1 MKRLL
6 PVVLALAPALW
17 AEPPSA
23 IAIRDARVVT
33 VSGPVLER
41 GTVILRDGLIEAV
54 GGKVTPASDVWVLDG
69 KGLTVYPGLIDA
81 LSSWGLPA
89 PPAPARSGRTTQP
102 DQPAPAAQAAPARG
116 PEDRPS
122 NTSWLR
128 AADLLQ
134 PSDQR
139 LEQARNAGYTSAVVF
154 PTSGI
159 FAGQGAVVNLA
170 GEKAGQMVV
179 ATPAG
184 LYLSLRSNSA
194 GGFPGS
200 LMGVI
205 AYIRQSFLDAG
216 HYRLVQAAYQRT
228 PAMKRPAYDRAVEG
242 LLDCPRVLLPA
253 GRAVEIDRMLRLAD
267 ELDLKAV
274 LYGGHEAH
282 RAVEMLRRSKTPVL
296 LNLKWPERDR
306 DADPEQVDSLQ
317 VLEFR
322 DKAPSSAAALAK
334 AGLPFA
340 FYSGGVEKPNDL
352 RKALKKAIDAGLSP
366 QDAIRALTLNAA
378 EIYGVSGRM
387 GSLEPGKIAN
397 LVVTDGDLFQEKTKI
412 KYVFIDGV
420 KFEPARETPEE
431 AKQ

>member
-1 MKRLL
+1 MKRVL
-6 PVVLALAPALW
+6 PAILALAAALG

-23 IAIRDARVVT
+23 IAIRGARIVP

-41 GTVILRDGLIEAV
+41 GTVVLRDGLIEAV
-54 GGKVTPASDVWVLDG
+54 GENLSPAPDVWIMEG

-89 PPAPARSGRTTQP
+89 PASASSANRIPQAGAPP
-102 DQPAPAAQAAPARG
+102 PAAPAKG

-128 AADLLQ
+128 AADLIQ
-134 PSDQR
+134 PSDRR
-139 LEQARNAGYTSAVVF
+139 LEEARGAGFTSAAVF

-159 FAGQGAVVNLA
+159 FAGQGAVINLA
-170 GEKAGQMVV
+170 GDRAGEMVV

-184 LYLSLRSNSA
+184 LYLSLRSGMNA
-194 GGFPGS
+194 GFPGS

-216 HYRLVQAAYQRT
+216 HYRAAQAAYQRT
-228 PAMKRPAYDRAVEG
+228 AAMKRPAYDRAVEG

-253 GRAVEIDRMLRLAD
+253 GRAAEIDRMLRLAA
-267 ELDLKAV
+267 ELNLKPV

-282 RAVEMLRRSKTPVL
+282 RAIGRLRASGAPVL

-306 DADPEQVDSLQ
+306 EADPEQKDSLQ

-322 DKAPSSAAALAK
+322 DKAPSSAAALAR

-340 FYSGGVEKPNDL
+340 FYSGGVERPRDL
-352 RKALKKAIDAGLSP
+352 RKAVKKAIDAGLAP
-366 QDAIRALTLNAA
+366 ADALKALTLGAA
-378 EIYGVSGRM
+378 AIYGVSGRL

-397 LVVTDGDLFQEKTKI
+397 LVVTDGDLFEEKTKI
-412 KYVFIDGV
+412 RYVFVDGV
-420 KFEPARETPEE
+420 KFEPAVETPGE
-431 AKQ
+431 AAR